1 MGLNPSAHKYYK
13 HASEL
18 SMEMYRWFQSLR
30 AYVRGCIRNVSVA
43 LVLHCVCSGV
53 CACVS
58 TV

>member
-30 AYVRGCIRNVSVA
+30 AYVRGCIQGNVSVA
-43 LVLHCVCSGV
+43 LCM
-53 CACVS
+53 
-58 TV
+58 